1 MWETRVHYF
10 VFDGIS
16 PSVFPSSEDEFQQ
29 AVHCSSMH
37 LGTEKD
43 LAVRTK
49 RQISSQ
55 CLDSSGCDQGSLF
68 RGPV

>member
-1 MWETRVHYF
+1 MWEMRVHYS

-16 PSVFPSSEDEFQQ
+16 PSISPSEDEFEQ
-29 AVHCSSMH
+29 AVHRSSMH
-37 LGTEKD
+37 LETEKD
-43 LAVRTK
+43 LAVRTR
-49 RQISSQ
+49 RQIFSQ